1 MEVLHVHHGTV
12 TVHRQRGTPR
22 PTICS
27 VCVWVGGCDCSHS
40 DVSKWLESASEPNR
54 PVFWSYFVF
63 LTSQMENSRAV
74 LPNTVAISPT

>member
-1 MEVLHVHHGTV
+1 MFITGRSLFTAKEE
-12 TVHRQRGTPR
+12 HRDQPS
-22 PTICS
+22 IL
-27 VCVWVGGCDCSHS
+27 CVWVGGCDCSHS

-74 LPNTVAISPT
+74 LPNTVVISPT